1 MNCNP
6 EVNAGMSAD
15 TAEVI
20 GFDRVPEA
28 YRGFFDNADWTLHKI
43 VVQGSWVFLVLAAVL
58 HFAFINFYK

>member
-1 MNCNP
+1 
-6 EVNAGMSAD
+6 MSAD

-20 GFDRVPEA
+20 GFDRVPET